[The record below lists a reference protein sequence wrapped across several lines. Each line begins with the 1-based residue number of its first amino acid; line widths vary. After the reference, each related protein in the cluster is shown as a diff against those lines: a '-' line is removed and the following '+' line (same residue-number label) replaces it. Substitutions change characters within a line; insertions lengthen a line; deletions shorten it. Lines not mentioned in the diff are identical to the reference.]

1 MATPSSFLTSL
12 AAICFCFKL
21 FVNASTISSGALRID
36 PFKHT
41 SLIFLASTSFTSL
54 TPDEQAER
62 TNEPN
67 KSEESNSFSMGWYL
81 K

>member
-1 MATPSSFLTSL
+1 MITAFIFFNESCSD
-12 AAICFCFKL
+12 IFCFKL
-21 FVNASTISSGALRID
+21 FVKASTISSGALRID

-41 SLIFLASTSFTSL
+41 SLIFLASTGFTSL
-54 TPDEQAER
+54 TPEEQAER

-67 KSEESNSFSMGWYL
+67 KSEG